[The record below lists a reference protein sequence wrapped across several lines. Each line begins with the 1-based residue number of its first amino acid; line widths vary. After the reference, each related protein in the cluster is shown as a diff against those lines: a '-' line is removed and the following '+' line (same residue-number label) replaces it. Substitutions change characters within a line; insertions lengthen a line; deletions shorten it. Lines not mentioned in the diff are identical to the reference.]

1 MDKPKKKAVKSKS
14 SKVKNDDVAKRIEA
28 LEGRMD
34 TVFNL
39 INTTIEQSNKINSL
53 ADELKKFLDNNVARI
68 EESITQSKR
77 NIIKSKACI
86 DSMTEQLNTLAG
98 DQTVASGSIQQ
109 LVAANAANTDL
120 STLISADVSLIYK
133 ELDIIKDVSGIKET
147 VAKELAKE
155 LANMAKNKKDNKNG
169 PGNSKNT

>member
-1 MDKPKKKAVKSKS
+1 MDKPKKKAVKS
-14 SKVKNDDVAKRIEA
+14 SKVKNDEVVKRIEA
-28 LEGRMD
+28 LEGRMNS
-34 TVFNL
+34 VFNL
-39 INTTIEQSNKINSL
+39 INTTIEQSNKINTL
-53 ADELKKFLDNNVARI
+53 ADELRKFLDNNVARI

-98 DQTVASGSIQQ
+98 DQTVAAGSIQQ

-120 STLISADVSLIYK
+120 ASIISADVSLIYK

-155 LANMAKNKKDNKNG
+155 LVNMAKNKKDNKNG
-169 PGNSKNT
+169 PTNPKNT